1 MALINVPLTGQNLGN
16 TRVPINTNFATINTA
31 FAIDHVAF
39 ATSGEGWHNKVTLP
53 VQGGVPTFASGQ
65 DGIYNFANAT
75 TGSNELYAHI
85 QKAGGSATAD
95 IPFTASSISQNSG
108 ITNGSTGWTYLPS
121 GILMRWDYFTYS
133 TNTGNI
139 TYTYPTG
146 ADYPP
151 AFNNLFSVQIT
162 PTSVAGGDQNF
173 SVRLISILNSTQFS
187 VYFSNR
193 TSVGPWTGAQA
204 AIWVLSIGN

>member
-121 GILMRWDYFTYS
+121 GILMRWDFFGVSGGTQVC
-133 TNTGNI
+133 TL
-139 TYTYPTG
+139 PT
-146 ADYPP
+146 APTANYPP
-151 AFNNLFSVQIT
+151 EFTNLFSVFIT
-162 PTSVAGGDQNF
+162 PVEPSTTGTDPNIAVT
-173 SVRLISILNSTQFS
+173 LIALLSNKTFS
-187 VYFSNR
+187 VYAGRRVPVTNPVSASF
-193 TSVGPWTGAQA
+193 WA
-204 AIWVLSIGN
+204 LSIGN